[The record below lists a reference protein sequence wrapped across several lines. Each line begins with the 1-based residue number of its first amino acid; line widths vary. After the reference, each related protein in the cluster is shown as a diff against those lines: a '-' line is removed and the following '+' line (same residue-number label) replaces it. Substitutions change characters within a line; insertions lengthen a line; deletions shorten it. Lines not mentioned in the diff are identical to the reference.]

1 MGKIADKGEAVRNR
15 GSVSDELSIRFVNT
29 MAWRLREPSEERL
42 PSSKALLDWF
52 SAVGLADP
60 NYSARIE
67 ARWRKH
73 PHEAQSLYEEAIM
86 LRESVYQLFQ
96 SRLATKQFSE
106 QAMKALNLTLGASA
120 PGLRVASIRNILV
133 WQTTFRRTSPA
144 DLLKPIAWSAADLLT
159 GPRAQK
165 IRQCQDDR
173 GCGWLFVDESRAQNR
188 RWCSMGDCGNRA
200 KARRHYLRRRRVS
213 SPSLQPNPRLSI
225 PEE

>member
-1 MGKIADKGEAVRNR
+1 VRSR
-15 GSVSDELSIRFVNT
+15 DSVSEELSIRFVNT

-42 PSSKALLDWF
+42 LSPKALLDWF
-52 SAVGLADP
+52 SVVGLADP
-60 NYSARIE
+60 KYSARVE

-73 PHEAQSLYEEAIM
+73 PNEAQSLYHEAIM
-86 LRESVYQLFQ
+86 LRESVYQLFR
-96 SRLATKQFSE
+96 SRLVTKQFSE
-106 QAMKALNLTLGASA
+106 RAMRALNLTLSASA
-120 PGLRVASIRNILV
+120 PGLRVVSIRNTLV
-133 WQTTFRRTSPA
+133 WQTTFPRTSPT
-144 DLLKPIAWSAADLLT
+144 DLLKPIAWSAADLFT

-200 KARRHYLRRRRVS
+200 KAHRHYLRRRRVS
-213 SPSLQPNPRLSI
+213 STNLQPNPRPSM

>member
-1 MGKIADKGEAVRNR
+1 VAKINDSGEEVRSR

-42 PSSKALLDWF
+42 PTPKALLDWF

-67 ARWRKH
+67 ARWRNH
-73 PHEAQSLYEEAIM
+73 PNEAQSLYEEAIV
-86 LRESVYQLFQ
+86 LRESIYQLLW
-96 SRLATKQFSE
+96 SRLVTKQSSE
-106 QAMKALNLTLGASA
+106 RAMKALNLTLSASA
-120 PGLRVASIRNILV
+120 PGLGVASIRNVLV

-159 GPRAQK
+159 GHRAQK

-200 KARRHYLRRRRVS
+200 KAHRHYLRRRVS
-213 SPSLQPNPRLSI
+213 SIRQRNCDDPRV
-225 PEE
+225 